1 MARPLTTKYNAAKT
15 KADLQAREMAV
26 KMANKGEPIGQAPE
40 WLSDVAKSEYNRV
53 APQINLI
60 DLDVALLSN
69 YCVLYE
75 NLRNIE
81 QSLTETGTVIDGKPN
96 PLIRSLNET
105 SARLRSVAND
115 LGLSPQARLKISV
128 KKVDEARSKDPF
140 KELMMNEP

>member
-40 WLSDVAKSEYNRV
+40 WLSDVAKAEYNRV

>member
-40 WLSDVAKSEYNRV
+40 WLSDVAKDEYNRV

>member
-115 LGLSPQARLKISV
+115 LGLSPQARIKISV